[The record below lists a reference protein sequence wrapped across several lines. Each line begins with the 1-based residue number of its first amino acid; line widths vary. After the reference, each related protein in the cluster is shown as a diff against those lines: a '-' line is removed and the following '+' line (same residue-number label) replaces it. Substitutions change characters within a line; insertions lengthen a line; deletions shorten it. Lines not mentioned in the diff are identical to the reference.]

1 MPTTLYGRTTGA
13 GARSA
18 VQDRA
23 GTRFE
28 ADRATMGNAVA
39 TLPPSSEGPG
49 PRCSIAHTEKGWL
62 LVIRDE
68 QCSVMQVFS
77 TLNSAQTA
85 TDRMYAFFEDM
96 RDQGTTPPQAP
107 AV

>member
-1 MPTTLYGRTTGA
+1 
-13 GARSA
+13 
-18 VQDRA
+18 
-23 GTRFE
+23 
-28 ADRATMGNAVA
+28 MGNAVA
-39 TLPPSSEGPG
+39 TLPPASEGPG

-96 RDQGTTPPQAP
+96 RDQGPTPPQAP